1 MAEPTRRSPCNRL
14 WQGSIL
20 KKEEV
25 NIEKEKEECD
35 DDDLIPWGPHIE
47 HDVADEVVVEGK
59 SCLVIMTIKTVMI
72 VSHHDDDDKRYDL
85 IVRLPGGGGGRGSGQ
100 GIG

>member
-1 MAEPTRRSPCNRL
+1 MVRISS
-14 WQGSIL
+14 Q
-20 KKEEV
+20 KEEV
-25 NIEKEKEECD
+25 NFEEEKEKCD
-35 DDDLIPWGPHIE
+35 NDDLIPWGPHIE

-59 SCLVIMTIKTVMI
+59 RCLIIMTIKTVMI
-72 VSHHDDDDKRYDL
+72 VSQHDDDKRYDL